1 MIAGYDSLL
10 TQDYEEP
17 LTCDECNGSGKV
29 YYDEDDPDMWGVCP
43 ECKGEGTIQPPEYDP
58 FGDII

>member
-17 LTCDECNGSGKV
+17 LTCDECNGSGK
-29 YYDEDDPDMWGVCP
+29 GVLR
-43 ECKGEGTIQPPEYDP
+43 
-58 FGDII
+58 